1 MIHWFKRHPQYLVSE
16 SDSLRKN
23 RDCYKELI
31 QLRNNLFIS
40 HGNIVVRLD
49 KIHRFPILIV
59 YSEATPYVLPSI
71 YLLKRELTNDEVEG
85 LSKSSFD
92 DVFITIH
99 QDILYYYH
107 LRHQNFN
114 GCLCILEWDNLDD
127 GSKFYGI
134 TTILKRVRDWFKGTI
149 TGDFPPD
156 SQEVEFSAHFVNV
169 NPELKFLYPEAFLN
183 ENIVEGEAFALLFS
197 HRPKGKYY
205 LFDQRIFFGCLLTG
219 KNKGGLYESL
229 NYELPIF
236 FYEEGINNAIELF
249 EQKQKLK
256 RLTEQGTLLRSSWFQ
271 LQKEPAPFKTF
282 KELINLIGDD
292 NYEAGVQR
300 MIPLLTDEQSD
311 KPTSFFIS
319 IRFPNRKEEQEFQL
333 FRVIKKSQATGVLIG
348 ASAEEA
354 FNHFSDSYELVQVV
368 KSERFSDESFHL
380 RNAGRAERNI
390 LKDKTVNIIGVGALG
405 SEIADSLGKAG
416 VGKLELFDN
425 QEIKAAN
432 PVRHLAGLDQV
443 GLAKVAAVAK
453 IISDH
458 NPFVQIG
465 VTTLNV
471 NTVEL
476 IDFFKDDSI
485 AVSSMAEDNT
495 EGYLN
500 ERAVISNK
508 TVYYARA
515 LRGAKAARIF
525 RVIPGKD
532 ACFHCLELYRKEK
545 KEIIIV
551 PEDET
556 LPTLKNECNN
566 PIRPASAADLK
577 LISALTSRILLD
589 ELQQGFGEKNHWIW
603 STEKLDSIDPFQ
615 MRSQFI
621 EPHPKC
627 FYCNH
632 EKKSKAVVAPAI
644 LQFMQDLIAENPEVE
659 TGGVLAGYV
668 DEASN
673 IVITHASES
682 GPNAI
687 KLATKFEKDIE
698 FCQKFLDDLFYKSN
712 KHIIYVGEWHSH
724 PNERNQPSGT
734 DIKSLTQIAY
744 QKEYLTD
751 MPLMIIFSNTGEP
764 SCTIHPA
771 GKRFYYTD
779 YVLSV

>member
-1 MIHWFKRHPQYLVSE
+1 MIHWFKRHPQYLASE

-23 RDCYKELI
+23 QDYKELF
-31 QLRNNLFIS
+31 QMRNNLFIS
-40 HGNIVVRLD
+40 HGNTIVRLD
-49 KIHRFPILIV
+49 EIHRFPILIV

-71 YLLKRELTNDEVEG
+71 YLLKRELTYEEVEG

-99 QDILYYYH
+99 QNIRYYYH
-107 LRHQNFN
+107 LRHQNFS

-169 NPELKFLYPEAFLN
+169 NLELKFLYPETFLN
-183 ENIVEGEAFALLFS
+183 ENIVEGEAFALLFN
-197 HRPKGKYY
+197 HRSKGKYY

-236 FYEEGINNAIELF
+236 FYEEGINNAVELF

-256 RLTEQGTLLRSSWFQ
+256 RLTEQGTLLRSPWFQ
-271 LQKEPAPFKTF
+271 LQREPEPFKAL
-282 KELINLIGDD
+282 KELINLIGND
-292 NYEAGVQR
+292 NYKAGIER
-300 MIPLLTDEQSD
+300 MIPLFTDEQNN
-311 KPTSFFIS
+311 KPESFFIS
-319 IRFPNRKEEQEFQL
+319 IRFPNRKGEQEFQL
-333 FRVIKKSQATGVLIG
+333 FRVIKKFEATGVLIG
-348 ASAEEA
+348 ASAEEG
-354 FNHFSDSYELVQVV
+354 FNHFIDSYELVEVV

-390 LKDKTVNIIGVGALG
+390 LKDKIVNIIGVGALG

-416 VGKLELFDN
+416 IGKIKLYDN
-425 QEIKAAN
+425 QEIKAPN

-443 GLAKVAAVAK
+443 GLPKVAAVAK

-465 VTTLNV
+465 VTVSNV
-471 NTVEL
+471 NTVDL
-476 IDFFKDDSI
+476 NDCFNDHSI
-485 AVSSMAEDNT
+485 AISSMAEDNT

-500 ERAVISNK
+500 ERALISNK

-532 ACFHCLELYRKEK
+532 ACFHCLELYRDER

-566 PIRPASAADLK
+566 PIRAASAADLK

-603 STEKLDSIDPFQ
+603 STEKLGSIEPFQ
-615 MRSQFI
+615 MHSQFI

-627 FYCNH
+627 YYCNH
-632 EKKSKAVVAPAI
+632 EKKSKVIVTQVV
-644 LQFMQDLIAENPEVE
+644 LKLMQTLISENPKVE

-668 DEASN
+668 DESGD
-673 IVITHASES
+673 VVVTHASEP
-682 GPNAI
+682 GPKAI

-698 FCQKFLDDLFYKSN
+698 FCQKFLDDLFYETE
-712 KHIIYVGEWHSH
+712 KHIEYVGEWHSH

-751 MPLMIIFSNTGEP
+751 MPLMIIFSNAGEP

-779 YVLSV
+779 LLLSQ